1 MITSDNPLIILHLY
15 PREMNLYGDHGN
27 VLCLRR
33 RLEWRGIPVQVISLE
48 TGDPFPDHVDILFGG
63 GGQDSG
69 QSRIEEDLLL
79 RGERIRALIE
89 DGCPALVICGLY
101 QLFGRVF
108 LPMEGDPIRGIGV
121 FPAYTK
127 AGKKRLVGNITID
140 APPFGTVTGFENH
153 SGRTYLEGAS
163 PFGRVVRGN
172 GNNGRDRAEGIRYR
186 NCIGTYL
193 HGPILPRNPSVA
205 DFLILT
211 ALQRRDPSVT
221 SLSPLDD
228 REEMAAGKSAASRP
242 V

>member
-1 MITSDNPLIILHLY
+1 MITSDHPLTILHLY

-33 RLEWRGIPVQVISLE
+33 RLEWRGIPVRVVHLE
-48 TGDPFPDHVDILFGG
+48 AGDPFPENVDILFGG

-69 QSRIEEDLLL
+69 QSRIEEDLI
-79 RGERIRALIE
+79 RHGEKIRTLIE
-89 DGCPALVICGLY
+89 EGCPALVICGLY
-101 QLFGRVF
+101 QLFGREF
-108 LPMEGDPIRGIGV
+108 IPLKGEPIRGIEI

-127 AGKKRLVGNITID
+127 AGKSRLVGNITID
-140 APPFGTVTGFENH
+140 APPFGPVAGFENH
-153 SGRTYLEGAS
+153 SGRTFLEGVPS
-163 PFGRVVRGN
+163 LGRVIRGK
-172 GNNGRDRAEGIRYR
+172 GNNGRDRTEGARYR

-193 HGPILPRNPSVA
+193 HGPILPKNPALA

-221 SLSPLDD
+221 SLAPLDD
-228 REEMAAGKSAASRP
+228 REEEAARKNAASRP